1 MPFSKN
7 DKNINIQGRKKGTPN
22 TNTKDLKFLIG
33 CLFYYNLEQVIEHE
47 ESLNITQR
55 LNLNK
60 TLLPYVLPI
69 QKDIE
74 TFDEFYDADIV
85 DYENK
90 SLGRIN
96 NYDEKFLNTIKEKNL
111 IYIRN
116 KIGKKNL
123 RHQLHGKLINS
134 KI

>member
-74 TFDEFYDADIV
+74 TFDEFV
-85 DYENK
+85 
-90 SLGRIN
+90 
-96 NYDEKFLNTIKEKNL
+96 
-111 IYIRN
+111 
-116 KIGKKNL
+116 
-123 RHQLHGKLINS
+123 S
-134 KI
+134 KIMEAKRQKNNEIQSKHEQENILNIQL